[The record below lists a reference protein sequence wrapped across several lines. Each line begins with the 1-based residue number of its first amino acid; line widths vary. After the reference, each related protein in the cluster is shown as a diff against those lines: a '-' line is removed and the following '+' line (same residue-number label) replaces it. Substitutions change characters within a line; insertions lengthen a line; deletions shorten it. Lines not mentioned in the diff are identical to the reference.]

1 MQGEVVF
8 PRLLRRFPGLRLAGP
23 FEPAACRAPGST
35 LRGLESLPLILR
47 P

>member
-23 FEPAACRAPGST
+23 PDPPVYRAPGST
-35 LRGLESLPLILR
+35 LRGLESLPLVLR